1 MRIAAQYFE
10 IISADSVQ
18 VYRYLNIGSGKPT
31 EKQRNLVKHYLIDV
45 VNPDYQFT
53 AGDYCE
59 AAGRA
64 CDAIAKKNK
73 FPLFVGGTGLYIDS
87 FFQGLS
93 EIPAVD
99 ESVRI
104 ELVREMKTRGLCSLY
119 QELLSNDADFALN
132 VHPHD
137 KQRIL
142 RGLEVYRGTG
152 RPITSFYK
160 SREGL
165 ESPQTLYIGL
175 MMERDSL
182 REEIDKRVDRM
193 IASGLI
199 DEVTALRKIG
209 YGPELNSMKSIG
221 YLQINNYLDGEL
233 KLNEAIEQ
241 IKIETRK
248 YAKRQ
253 MTWFS
258 KNEKIKWFQNSEFDK
273 IQNCINQWLENKK
286 NNKR

>member
-1 MRIAAQYFE
+1 MRIAARFFE
-10 IISADSVQ
+10 IVSADSVQ

-31 EKQRNLVKHYLIDV
+31 EKQRNLVKHYLIDI

-59 AAGRA
+59 AAVRA
-64 CDAIAKKNK
+64 CDAIVKKNK

-87 FFQGLS
+87 FFKGLS

-99 ESVRI
+99 GSIRD
-104 ELVREMKTRGLCSLY
+104 ELFKEMKTQGLSSLY
-119 QELLSNDADFALN
+119 QELLSNDTDFA
-132 VHPHD
+132 VKIHPHD

-152 RPITSFYK
+152 KPITSFYK
-160 SREGL
+160 ARRGH
-165 ESPQTLYIGL
+165 ESPHTLYIGL

-182 REEIDKRVDRM
+182 KKEIDKRVDRM
-193 IASGLI
+193 TASGLI
-199 DEVTALRKIG
+199 DEVVALRGIG

-221 YLQINNYLDGEL
+221 YLQINSYLDGGL

-241 IKIETRK
+241 IKAETKK

-273 IQNCINQWLENKK
+273 IQNCINQWLETKK
-286 NNKR
+286 NNRR